1 MSETMPDTFDDK
13 NQEQA
18 AVAAAEAQP
27 AGEKQPKA
35 KRTRKAPAQKAATSS
50 GNKGEAA
57 ESPAEADGREGAPSS
72 LPAHS
77 GKILLFGKYPYEGVE
92 VSDLSL
98 RKYISLKP
106 LEYPMTFRRESQY
119 DFSKAELNI
128 VERLEN
134 SFMRGGTGKKIGGH
148 VIRTD
153 GRLQGK
159 KLKIMHIIERAFA
172 KIERN
177 TGKNPIQVLVNALEN
192 SAPIEYT
199 TRIRYGGVIAN
210 LAVDISA
217 SKRLDMALRNIAHAT
232 IIGAFNNKRDI
243 VDTLANELILA
254 SNRDINSY
262 SVKRK
267 NETERMARSAR

>member
-1 MSETMPDTFDDK
+1 MSEIMPETLDNK

-18 AVAAAEAQP
+18 ADAQP
-27 AGEKQPKA
+27 TEEKRPKA
-35 KRTRKAPAQKAATSS
+35 KRARKAPAQKQAASS
-50 GNKGEAA
+50 EAKAPAA
-57 ESPAEADGREGAPSS
+57 ENQAADVAREGAPSS
-72 LPAHS
+72 ASAPS
-77 GKILLFGKYPYEGVE
+77 GKILLFGRYPYEGVE

-106 LEYPMTFRRESQY
+106 SEYPMSFRRESQY

-134 SFMRGGTGKKIGGH
+134 SFMRGGTGKKVGGH

-159 KLKIMHIIERAFA
+159 KLKIMHIIEKAFA
-172 KIERN
+172 KIEKS

-232 IIGAFNNKRDI
+232 IIGSFNNKRDI